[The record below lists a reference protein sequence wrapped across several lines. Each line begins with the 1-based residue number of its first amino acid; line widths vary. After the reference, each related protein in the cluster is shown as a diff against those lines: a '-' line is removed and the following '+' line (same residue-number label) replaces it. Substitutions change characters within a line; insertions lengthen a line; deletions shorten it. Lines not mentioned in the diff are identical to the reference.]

1 MTGAASGILVL
12 QNDYSSDF
20 AKNLQWRSTSINRAG
35 VLELRRKKVIIY
47 ETLCFDFVVQL
58 YHSKTNKIYIIGLP

>member
-20 AKNLQWRSTSINRAG
+20 AKNLQWRSTSINRVR
-35 VLELRRKKVIIY
+35 VLELRRKEVIIY
-47 ETLCFDFVVQL
+47 ETFFFDFVIQL
-58 YHSKTNKIYIIGLP
+58 YHSETNKIYIIGLL